1 VVAKRGAKKYI
12 KPGDEVKLLLDTHA
26 LLWWWTND
34 KQLSQTARG
43 AILDER
49 NTVLVSAASMWEIAT
64 KYRLGKL
71 PIAEKTIKQFH
82 SLVKADG
89 FEHLPMTWQHS
100 LLAGSYTTEH
110 RDPFDRMLAAQSE
123 IEKASLVTCDTA
135 FAGFGTAVVW

>member
-1 VVAKRGAKKYI
+1 M
-12 KPGDEVKLLLDTHA
+12 KLLLDTHA

-34 KQLSQTARG
+34 KQLTQTARD

-49 NTVLVSAASMWEIAT
+49 NTVWVSAASVWEIAT

-71 PIAEKTIKQFH
+71 PMADKAIKQLH
-82 SLVKADG
+82 TLVEADG

-100 LLAGSYTTEH
+100 LLAGSYASEH

-123 IEKASLVTCDTA
+123 IEEASLVTCDAA
-135 FAGFGTAVVW
+135 FIGFGTAVLW